1 MFYIFQDIKEFNIW
15 HEQVKIEIDLPFAD
29 GITTEYTSPIIQDD
43 GSVIAFSDEEFAE
56 GLTVISYSPPV
67 NNYEPVDETIPE

>member
-1 MFYIFQDIKEFNIW
+1 MFYIFQDIEEFNIW
-15 HEQVKIEIDLPFAD
+15 HEQVKIEIGLPFAD

-56 GLTVISYSPPV
+56 GLTVTSYSPPV
-67 NNYEPVDETIPE
+67 NNYEPVDETLPE